1 MSLASPPARAP
12 VAIPPITPPA
22 TTPTI
27 VAVKIAPHVTP
38 PIAIAPGVPIP
49 NVKTDTTTIS
59 AMIATAA
66 NTMPKTFQKS
76 RPVGSM

>member
-1 MSLASPPARAP
+1 MSLASPPARA
-12 VAIPPITPPA
+12 AAMPPITPPA

-38 PIAIAPGVPIP
+38 PIAIAPGVPMP
-49 NVKTDTTTIS
+49 NVKTDTTTIR